1 MIRRHRLADAPT
13 FCTLVGLVAYAAIAT
28 DLYLPAIPLMIRDLG
43 GSEAEGQLTL
53 SIFMIGLATGQLIFG
68 PLSDQYGRLPVVRA
82 GTLLFL
88 VTSVLCAVA
97 KNMELMWLMRCLQGV
112 AAASGPVIAR
122 AIVRDRYE
130 GNQAAQVMSA
140 LSGAMAVIP
149 MIAPSVGVLILGLFP
164 WPAVFLALAFFAAI
178 LLLALSRLPESAPTP
193 AIEALTV
200 STVLKSFSL
209 MLSTRAFLGYQMA
222 GSFSFAALFCYL
234 STVAYFLPDVFNIP
248 TELFGYAFAA
258 TVLGFMT
265 GSLINARVVMHWG
278 MDKTLRT
285 GLVISFLAALS
296 IAGLAPFASHFPIT
310 LASLSS
316 IFFLGVGLTAANAS
330 MGAISLFRQQAGA
343 ASAVYGFTHALLA
356 AAVGAGAGWIYR
368 GQLLE
373 PAMVMLVCSGC
384 ALMGLSLI
392 QKRDVATDTMSAD

>member
-1 MIRRHRLADAPT
+1 
-13 FCTLVGLVAYAAIAT
+13 
-28 DLYLPAIPLMIRDLG
+28 
-43 GSEAEGQLTL
+43 
-53 SIFMIGLATGQLIFG
+53 
-68 PLSDQYGRLPVVRA
+68 
-82 GTLLFL
+82 
-88 VTSVLCAVA
+88 
-97 KNMELMWLMRCLQGV
+97 
-112 AAASGPVIAR
+112 
-122 AIVRDRYE
+122 
-130 GNQAAQVMSA
+130 
-140 LSGAMAVIP
+140 
-149 MIAPSVGVLILGLFP
+149 MIAPSVGVLILSLFP
-164 WPAVFLALAFFAAI
+164 WPAVFLALALFAAI

-209 MLSTRAFLGYQMA
+209 MLSTRAFLGYQLA

-392 QKRDVATDTMSAD
+392 QKRDAATDTMSAD